1 MKLKFIYILIFT
13 ISLIMLPNE
22 AYAQT
27 MRGDNE
33 ISLGVGTLTVD
44 QILGALLTDGGR
56 TILSLGAENTEN
68 LRFLGAYSF
77 SYKYYVKNKFAAGLT
92 IVSDWVAGDL
102 VDDDDEPIGSLKRHY
117 LTIAPE
123 IKLVYVNDMSF
134 RLYGVAG
141 IGYTF
146 GTERAEDT
154 QGVEDEP
161 FHINHLNFHIT
172 PIGIRFGRTVGVFA
186 EIGFGYKGV
195 IAAGVSGY
203 F

>member
-1 MKLKFIYILIFT
+1 MRLICILIFA
-13 ISLIMLPNE
+13 ISLIVLPNN
-22 AYAQT
+22 AYSQT
-27 MRGDNE
+27 MGSDHE
-33 ISLGVGTLTVD
+33 ISLGVGMLTTD

-56 TILSLGAENTEN
+56 TILSLGSENTDN
-68 LRFLGAYSF
+68 LRFLGAFSF

-92 IVSDWVAGDL
+92 IVSDRVAGDL
-102 VDDDDEPIGSLKRHY
+102 VDGDDELIGSMKRHY

-123 IKLVYVNDMSF
+123 IKLVYKNERLF

-146 GTERAEDT
+146 GTEHAEDL

-172 PIGIRFGRTVGVFA
+172 PLGIRFGRTVGVFA
-186 EIGFGYKGV
+186 EIGIGYKGI

>member
-1 MKLKFIYILIFT
+1 MKLKYIYILIFA
-13 ISLIMLPNE
+13 ISLIVLPNK
-22 AYAQT
+22 AYGQT
-27 MRGDNE
+27 MGGDNE

-56 TILSLGAENTEN
+56 TILSLGAENTDN
-68 LRFLGAYSF
+68 LRFIGAYSF

-102 VDDDDEPIGSLKRHY
+102 VNGDDELIGSMKRHY
-117 LTIAPE
+117 FTIAPE
-123 IKLVYVNDMSF
+123 IKLVYVNDMAF
-134 RLYGVAG
+134 RLYSVAG

-146 GTERAEDT
+146 GTEYSEDT
-154 QGVEDEP
+154 EGVEDEP
-161 FHINHLNFHIT
+161 FHINHFNFHIT
-172 PIGIRFGRTVGVFA
+172 PLGIRFGRTIGVFA